1 MDSDDSLW
9 HRVAALRGIQLAK
22 IGERANIYGER
33 FQVQVSRAPERKTP
47 VPVANTAPVVR
58 LVGDPSCQGVIG
70 EIVLQHDGAEDAA
83 TNQTTEEAAA
93 DQQPDTRAI
102 AGHLPAPTTPL
113 GWRRALIVQEAQR
126 LARVQIERRT
136 RG

>member
-9 HRVAALRGIQLAK
+9 RRVAALRGIQLTNL
-22 IGERANIYGER
+22 GERANIYGER
-33 FQVQVSRAPERKTP
+33 FQVQVSRTPERKTP
-47 VPVANTAPVVR
+47 IPVASTAPVVR

-70 EIVLQHDGAEDAA
+70 EIVLQQDGTANQDAA
-83 TNQTTEEAAA
+83 TPDARVAAS
-93 DQQPDTRAI
+93 DPT
-102 AGHLPAPTTPL
+102 PTTPL

-126 LARVQIERRT
+126 LARVQLGRRT